1 MPWRSAPNRR
11 RVESLK
17 LSEVLWFGRL
27 AKQYGTLRCLN
38 FVRCVRVGG
47 SGADTRVKFDAMV
60 SLSLWLNRKIR
71 EV

>member
-1 MPWRSAPNRR
+1 MEECPEQEEGGELE
-11 RVESLK
+11 VVF
-17 LSEVLWFGRL
+17 EVLWFGRL

-47 SGADTRVKFDAMV
+47 SGPDTRVKFDVMV
-60 SLSLWLNRKIR
+60 SLSLLLNRKIR